1 MTYMEVT
8 MKKSLSAIIVILFS
22 FFGATAFAAKI
33 DSNVKKNIIKTN
45 DDSSG
50 SNGRGGRN
58 GITRDI

>member
-1 MTYMEVT
+1 
-8 MKKSLSAIIVILFS
+8 MKKSLSAIMVILLS
-22 FFGATAFAAKI
+22 FFGATTFAAKI

-45 DDSSG
+45 DDSGG

>member
-1 MTYMEVT
+1 
-8 MKKSLSAIIVILFS
+8 MKKSLSAIVVIVLS
-22 FFGATAFAAKI
+22 FFGATAFAAKL
-33 DSNVKKNIIKTN
+33 DSNVKKNVIKTN